1 MFGSRPNLTLTQ
13 RLLALVAFAAVPA
26 VAGLV
31 YFIVAIHHERE
42 REVKDQAFR
51 ASQVTSLEVE
61 RIVTGAEGILQA
73 VALASDVVD
82 PDPAKCVAYLDGLAG
97 RLPQFRGFDVIRPDG
112 TVLCASSGFRL
123 ERDEILDAS
132 WFRDAKA
139 TGAFSVGVYS
149 GAQPGVK
156 GYLPL
161 ALPVVRDGQQT
172 MIVLA
177 AIDLDWLAARLG
189 ERSSAFGSS
198 TVIADRT
205 GIILARHP
213 DNEQYV
219 GRELAEPFPTLLRL
233 GAAGVSEVK
242 ATDGVRRI
250 IGYQPPAAN
259 GIGLYV
265 GNGISTESAFRPIYA
280 STWRSAGIATFGVLA
295 AAAIIW
301 ALGNR
306 LLRQPLL
313 RILATVESWRAGD
326 DSARTGIARDGSEI
340 SFLAAA
346 TDEYMDAVLA
356 DRAAR
361 RAAEEQGKLLLREM
375 SHRIKNLLATVQALA
390 NQTFRDGADPD
401 SLHKFGQR
409 LSAMAATHDLL
420 VSSNWQRTSMR
431 NAVDAALHPFGN
443 EVDEGRFEVGGPDL
457 EITARAAFALSM
469 ALHELST
476 NALKYGALSTPSG
489 RVTVRWDLVDHA
501 DGRRLRFRWQEH
513 DGPPCAPPAHT
524 GFGTRLM
531 RAAFSSDFDAHTRLD
546 FPVSGFVFELDA
558 EAAQML
564 AGTPPPAR

>member
-13 RLLALVAFAAVPA
+13 RLLALVAVAAVPA
-26 VAGLV
+26 FASLV
-31 YFIVAIHHERE
+31 YFILAIHQERE
-42 REVKDQAFR
+42 REVRDQAFR

-73 VALASDVVD
+73 VALSSDVTGSD
-82 PDPAKCVAYLDGLAG
+82 PSRCVAYLDALAG

-112 TVLCASSGFRL
+112 TVLCASSDFRL
-123 ERDEILDAS
+123 RRDEIVNAS
-132 WFRDAKA
+132 WFRDARA
-139 TGAFSVGVYS
+139 TGVFSVGVYS
-149 GAQPGVK
+149 GAQPGMT

-161 ALPVVRDGQQT
+161 ALPVVRDGRQT

-189 ERSSAFGSS
+189 ERSSAGNSS

-205 GIILARHP
+205 GVILARHP
-213 DNEQYV
+213 DNGRYV
-219 GRELAEPFPTLLRL
+219 GREMVEPFPTLLRL
-233 GAAGVSEVK
+233 GAAGVTEITAS
-242 ATDGVRRI
+242 DGVHRI

-259 GIGLYV
+259 STGLYV
-265 GNGISTESAFRPIYA
+265 GNGISTEFAFRPIYA
-280 STWRSAGIATFGVLA
+280 STWRSAGIAAVGVLA

-306 LLRQPLL
+306 LLRRPLL

-326 DSARTGIARDGSEI
+326 DSARTGITRDGSEI

-420 VSSNWQRTSMR
+420 VSSNWQRTWMR
-431 NAVDAALHPFGN
+431 NAVNAALHPFGN
-443 EVDEGRFEVGGPDL
+443 EVEEGRFEVSGPDI

-469 ALHELST
+469 ALHELCT

-489 RVTVRWDLVDHA
+489 RVAVRWDLVDGD
-501 DGRRLRFRWQEH
+501 DGQRLHFRWQEL
-513 DGPPCAPPAHT
+513 DGPPCAPPTRT

-531 RAAFSSDFDAHTRLD
+531 RAAFASDFDARTHLD
-546 FPVSGFVFELDA
+546 FPASGFVFELDA
-558 EAAQML
+558 EAVQIL
-564 AGTPPPAR
+564 AGTPPPAK